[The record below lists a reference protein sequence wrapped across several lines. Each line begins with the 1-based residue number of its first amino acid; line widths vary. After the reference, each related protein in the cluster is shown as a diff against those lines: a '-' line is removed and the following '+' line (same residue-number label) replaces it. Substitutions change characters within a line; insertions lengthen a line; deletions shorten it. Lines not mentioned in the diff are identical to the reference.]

1 MSLTEFDQVSY
12 ENQIRAEGRVE
23 GRVEGRA
30 EGRADTVR
38 LFLANGMSE
47 EVIAETLKMS
57 IDDLHALLA
66 AYSC

>member
-12 ENQIRAEGRVE
+12 ENQIRAEGRAE
-23 GRVEGRA
+23 GRV

-57 IDDLHALLA
+57 IDDFMLF
-66 AYSC
+66 

>member
-12 ENQIRAEGRVE
+12 ENQIRA
-23 GRVEGRA
+23 EGRA